1 MSLASAVAA
10 ARRAREP
17 LTSSSRPSRARAA
30 SRTRDV
36 AGCARGTSWGRA
48 RATSTRASKEA
59 RAAPEPPDGYLTF
72 SVERTIALVV
82 RDARDGGEEASV
94 RAWLREPGNFI
105 ELVFGVADAR
115 ERRARGKRG
124 GRMFDVA
131 VRPRELLKWEI
142 APEFAIEAI
151 PGDASESRV
160 DGRARLV
167 GEELRFA
174 GDREKLPPGFA
185 NMGVW
190 AHIDARVGIDEAGSG
205 ETETRVETEVRV
217 RIAADVPRLLRVIP
231 GFSRAATMTI
241 GTSIDIVRGG
251 ISEATQ
257 RTYDAWAARRGATT
271 AAGIEKKT

>member
-10 ARRAREP
+10 SRRAREP
-17 LTSSSRPSRARAA
+17 LASCSRPTRARTP
-30 SRTRDV
+30 SWTRDGV
-36 AGCARGTSWGRA
+36 GRARGASWGRT
-48 RATSTRASKEA
+48 RATSTKAPEDA

-72 SVERTIALVV
+72 SVDRTIALAV

-94 RAWLREPGNFI
+94 RAWLGDPGNFI

-115 ERRARGKRG
+115 ERRARGARG

-151 PGDASESRV
+151 PGDATASRV

-174 GDREKLPPGFA
+174 GDRGKLPPGFA
-185 NMGVW
+185 KMGVW
-190 AHIDARVGIDEAGSG
+190 VYIDARVGIDEAGST
-205 ETETRVETEVRV
+205 ETETKVETEVRV

-231 GFSRAATMTI
+231 GFSSAATMTI
-241 GTSIDIVRGG
+241 GRSIDIVRGG
-251 ISEATQ
+251 INEATQ
-257 RTYDAWAARRGATT
+257 RTYDAWAARRGATN
-271 AAGIEKKT
+271 AVGIKEKT

>member
-1 MSLASAVAA
+1 
-10 ARRAREP
+10 
-17 LTSSSRPSRARAA
+17 
-30 SRTRDV
+30 
-36 AGCARGTSWGRA
+36 
-48 RATSTRASKEA
+48 
-59 RAAPEPPDGYLTF
+59 
-72 SVERTIALVV
+72 V

>member
-1 MSLASAVAA
+1 
-10 ARRAREP
+10 
-17 LTSSSRPSRARAA
+17 
-30 SRTRDV
+30 
-36 AGCARGTSWGRA
+36 
-48 RATSTRASKEA
+48 
-59 RAAPEPPDGYLTF
+59 
-72 SVERTIALVV
+72 
-82 RDARDGGEEASV
+82 
-94 RAWLREPGNFI
+94 
-105 ELVFGVADAR
+105 
-115 ERRARGKRG
+115 
-124 GRMFDVA
+124 MFDVA

-151 PGDASESRV
+151 PGDASESRA
-160 DGRARLV
+160 DGRASRRGGASFCGRSRKV
-167 GEELRFA
+167 TA
-174 GDREKLPPGFA
+174 GFA

-190 AHIDARVGIDEAGSG
+190 AHRREGRDRRGGIG